1 MGRAKINFNFKQCC
15 ILSSSHNHSSS
26 LQLDKVDKAVVEQL
40 NAKVELAEQALA
52 AKQLQIDEM
61 KQLIVK
67 QEEDLETMA
76 VLRAQVPALQKL
88 PCSPSQCSETRRSC
102 STVHSGIL
110 NTFSQFQS
118 TIPSL
123 SLADPCRAF
132 TTISYGS
139 VGGAVYAGVWH
150 SKQKLGIDMF
160 MYLKPLP

>member
-1 MGRAKINFNFKQCC
+1 M
-15 ILSSSHNHSSS
+15 
-26 LQLDKVDKAVVEQL
+26 VEQL

-88 PCSPSQCSETRRSC
+88 PSSPSQCSETRRTC
-102 STVHSGIL
+102 LTLHSGIL
-110 NTFSQFQS
+110 NTSPQFQS
-118 TIPSL
+118 TIPLL
-123 SLADPCRAF
+123 SLADPHGAF
-132 TTISYGS
+132 ITISCGS
-139 VGGAVYAGVWH
+139 VGGAVCAGVWH
-150 SKQKLGIDMF
+150 NKQKLGIGMF